1 MNEEDSKRLLKGLIT
16 GLSGNIDVENNK
28 NLDNILP
35 FWYKNKLIGNFEKND
50 LIRECILKADQNGY
64 HVYNYNR
71 GFVIVVS
78 FPKNEMKIRTHLL
91 DRFFESIGDENNYGG
106 KNALQ
111 YLVSELVDNIY
122 QHSHFSHAY
131 LGVEQF
137 DDFFYVCVCDD
148 GVTIRESLRKV
159 QPNIKTG
166 RDALLKALQ
175 GVSSKNKERGWGLS
189 SVINIARNGY
199 HAEILV
205 ASSDGALWMKD
216 DSQKIFNLEDESY
229 PGTLLE
235 FHMTLPLKEV
245 DIYDYI

>member
-111 YLVSELVDNIY
+111 
-122 QHSHFSHAY
+122 
-131 LGVEQF
+131 
-137 DDFFYVCVCDD
+137 
-148 GVTIRESLRKV
+148 
-159 QPNIKTG
+159 
-166 RDALLKALQ
+166 
-175 GVSSKNKERGWGLS
+175 
-189 SVINIARNGY
+189 
-199 HAEILV
+199 
-205 ASSDGALWMKD
+205 
-216 DSQKIFNLEDESY
+216 
-229 PGTLLE
+229 
-235 FHMTLPLKEV
+235 
-245 DIYDYI
+245 